1 VPDSLRSVNYL
12 RLQLTARLT
21 IMTAQTERHPDQAGS
36 MQAKDD
42 AFDTINGT
50 SAAGFG
56 RRSYLSR

>member
-1 VPDSLRSVNYL
+1 M
-12 RLQLTARLT
+12 A
-21 IMTAQTERHPDQAGS
+21 AQTERHPDQAGS
-36 MQAKDD
+36 TQAKDD